1 MKVSNLDIYLKNI
14 DYMITHIMSGRLK
27 RIPVLLDSNI
37 SKLYSQYKNE
47 TDPKIKCGTGARM
60 LNAYEN
66 NPWVM
71 LRLKSN
77 CAVEDMRLFM
87 KHHKDRTLIDKSPS
101 KPDDYYSV
109 AVIVK
114 NEARYIKEFILFYQS
129 TGADRIYI
137 YDNES
142 TDGLSEVLEPFI
154 NAGQVVYKKWP
165 GNKVQT
171 AAYRD
176 AVRRT
181 RKRTKW
187 LALVDADEFLFP
199 MEGDMKTL
207 LKEYEEYPGIG
218 VNWRMFGPNG
228 HDKRPEGLVMDNY
241 TECIANEDEVIN
253 QHIKSIVQPSRVA
266 LVNHV
271 HFAMYKNKQY
281 AVDENKVIIDNTC
294 AHAPSAGKAFTPTT
308 NGRIFRINHYNTR
321 SLEDLREKCERGYP
335 DGTPKGTVESFIRT
349 FDRPLKHDYSIKRFA
364 DIVRESIG

>member
-1 MKVSNLDIYLKNI
+1 MNNTDIYLKNI
-14 DYMITHIMSGRLK
+14 DHTITNIMRSRKK
-27 RIPVLLDSNI
+27 RIPFLLHSDAR
-37 SKLYSQYKNE
+37 KQYSQYMSE
-47 TDPKIKCGTGARM
+47 TDPEIKCNIGARLLNNYEQYPLVMIM
-60 LNAYEN
+60 LK
-66 NPWVM
+66 WI
-71 LRLKSN
+71 
-77 CAVEDMRLFM
+77 CFVEDVSLFV

-142 TDGLSEVLEPFI
+142 TDGLLDVLEPFI
-154 NAGQVVYKKWP
+154 ISGKVVYKKWP
-165 GNKVQT
+165 GSIVQT

-176 AVRRT
+176 AVKRT

-199 MEGDMKTL
+199 MEGNMKTL
-207 LKEYEEYPGIG
+207 LKEYEQYPGIG

-241 TECIANEDEVIN
+241 TECIANEDEIVN
-253 QHIKSIVQPSRVA
+253 QHIKSIVQPSRTA
-266 LVNHV
+266 LVNQV
-271 HFAMYKNKQY
+271 HYAIYKNKQY

-294 AHAPSAGKAFTPTT
+294 AHAPGAGKAFTRTT

-321 SLEDLREKCERGYP
+321 SMEDLREKCERGYP
-335 DGTPKGTVESFIRT
+335 DGAPKGKMESFIRT
-349 FDRPLKHDYSIKRFA
+349 FDRPLKYDYSIKRFA
-364 DIVRESIG
+364 DIVRTEYDR